1 MRIASIEMDEE
12 EEMREINGPATA
24 PITAPV
30 AAAAVIS
37 PYRMNPG
44 YRRPPPP
51 GTDSDHGYSTM
62 TPFGMSTQGGPGTDL
77 ESELGV
83 GSVVAAGA
91 GVTPYV
97 RSAPARERYARKQ
110 QQGGCSMQSVTTTSG
125 VSTTN
130 SRSSTPKCKSENVVS
145 SQEEGEEEEEELQ
158 QQQTPEVT
166 VLPGNQIVVAATV
179 HCSSE

>member
-12 EEMREINGPATA
+12 EEMREINGPAAAVADPVAA
-24 PITAPV
+24 PGV

-62 TPFGMSTQGGPGTDL
+62 TPLGTTHGGGPGTDL

-83 GSVVAAGA
+83 GSAA

-110 QQGGCSMQSVTTTSG
+110 QQGGCSLQSVTTTSG
-125 VSTTN
+125 VSATN
-130 SRSSTPKCKSENVVS
+130 SRSSTPKFKSENVVS
-145 SQEEGEEEEEELQ
+145 SQEEEEEEDEQ
-158 QQQTPEVT
+158 QQHPPEVT
-166 VLPGNQIVVAATV
+166 VLSGNQIVVAATV